1 VLQVQGRVSEAADPD
16 GVPLP
21 RGVPGAW
28 KSTEQ
33 RRLCQRLQLPSWKS
47 DEPGPQVLRLVIPPP
62 PHRSYLFLLT
72 WPMTVA
78 HQSLSEKDTKN
89 II

>member
-1 VLQVQGRVSEAADPD
+1 
-16 GVPLP
+16 
-21 RGVPGAW
+21 
-28 KSTEQ
+28 
-33 RRLCQRLQLPSWKS
+33 
-47 DEPGPQVLRLVIPPP
+47 VLRLVIPPP
-62 PHRSYLFLLT
+62 PHRSYQFLLT